1 MFNLLTL
8 MKNQPLAYNKDNQE
22 DKEPLF
28 DTIDTLLGS
37 LRVYADMMGAIT
49 VKANNMRQ
57 SALRGY
63 ATATDLAD
71 YLVRKG
77 TPFRDAHEVVGLSV
91 AYGLKN
97 NKDLSEMSLNE
108 LKQFSDQIEDDVFDV
123 LTLEG
128 SVAARNHLGGTAP
141 QQVRAA
147 IKRARQNRS

>member
-1 MFNLLTL
+1 

-37 LRVYADMMGAIT
+37 LRVYADMMSVMT

-57 SALRGY
+57 AALRGY

-77 TPFRDAHEVVGLSV
+77 VPFRDAHEVVGLSV
-91 AYGLKN
+91 AHGIQIK
-97 NKDLSEMSLNE
+97 KDLSELSLEE
-108 LKQFSDQIEDDVFDV
+108 LQRFSDKIEADVFEV

-141 QQVRAA
+141 EQVKAA
-147 IKRARQNRS
+147 ILKAQTDLGL

>member
-1 MFNLLTL
+1 

-37 LRVYADMMGAIT
+37 LRVYADMMGAIS
-49 VKANNMRQ
+49 VNADSMRNA
-57 SALRGY
+57 ALRGY

-71 YLVRKG
+71 YLVRKDVA
-77 TPFRDAHEVVGLSV
+77 FRDAHEVVGLSV
-91 AYGLKN
+91 AYGIKH
-97 NKDLSEMSLNE
+97 NKDLAELSLEE
-108 LKQFSDQIEDDVFDV
+108 LQQFSDQISDDVFDV

-141 QQVRAA
+141 EQVKFA
-147 IKRARQNRS
+147 INVARKQLK